1 MILCVAALGLSLIQN
16 PKPRA
21 QEYAE
26 LRALFEAI
34 VAKDLPQVQQ
44 LLKKN
49 SHLVSEE
56 LPSDDPEW
64 MESFASDV
72 AARDGSKEILKLV
85 LDYGGCLFNNGR
97 SCAFPLMY
105 RVMFGTSSRRLDTPR
120 LLEEELKR
128 EQLEKL
134 RLLIQDKGLMNT
146 PDPTGFT
153 LFMDA
158 CRADWYEA
166 AELLRTQ
173 DANIKAKT
181 PDGATA
187 IFFVNSSRMAEYLFH
202 LGFDPNSKTDKWGT
216 PILGIVARTE
226 NEQLNTDLLRAF
238 KKAGASWEISSQDG
252 ITPLNYAVRF
262 KQPSVV
268 KALMTLGA
276 DPNGVASDGLVPLNY
291 AAEGMRMD
299 STDPI
304 IAKTLLDNGASVTKP
319 NGYGDPPAL
328 GLVRRYLNT
337 FRLGHTGPIP
347 AGWEQYMIVLRLLR
361 DRSADLAARNQR
373 TGEDALSL
381 LRSKSPRHA
390 EVFRMLLLGR

>member
-1 MILCVAALGLSLIQN
+1 MLLCVAALGLSLLQN

-21 QEYAE
+21 QEYTE
-26 LRALFEAI
+26 LRNLFEAI

-49 SHLVSEE
+49 SQLLNEE
-56 LPSDDPEW
+56 LPSSDPEW

-85 LDYGGCLFNNGR
+85 IDYGGCLFNNGR

-105 RVMFGTSSRRLDTPR
+105 RVMFGTSSRRSDAPSD
-120 LLEEELKR
+120 LEEELRK

-134 RLLIQDKGLMNT
+134 RFLIQDKGLMVT
-146 PDPTGFT
+146 PDPNGFT

-166 AELLRTQ
+166 ADLLCKQ
-173 DANIKAKT
+173 GANINAKT

-187 IFFVNSSRMAEYLFH
+187 IFFVNTPRMAEYLFH
-202 LGFDPNSKTDKWGT
+202 LGLDPNTKTDKWGT

-226 NEQLNTDLLRAF
+226 NEQLNTDLLRVF
-238 KKAGASWEISSQDG
+238 IKAGANWEISSQSG

-262 KQPSVV
+262 KQPSIVR
-268 KALMTLGA
+268 ALITLGA
-276 DPNGVASDGLVPLNY
+276 NPNGGASDGLVPLNY
-291 AAEGMRMD
+291 AAECMRMD

-304 IAKTLLDNGASVTKP
+304 TAKTLLDNGASVTKP

-328 GLVRRYLNT
+328 GLVRRYLKT
-337 FRLGHTGPIP
+337 FRVGHTGPTP
-347 AGWEQYMIVLRLLR
+347 AGWEQYMIVLRLLK
-361 DRSADLAARNQR
+361 DRGADLAARNQR
-373 TGEDALSL
+373 TGEDALYL
-381 LRSKSPRHA
+381 LRSEAPRQA
-390 EVFRMLLLGR
+390 EEFQMLLVGR